1 MQKSL
6 SNSGPECATNYER
19 GVTTQATLVVCSEGI
34 EIHANAPPWLNA
46 ELHRADVLV
55 GSGTPQAT
63 VLELQH
69 SSISED
75 ERNAREAFYRR
86 RHRMFWLV
94 HVHSEN
100 SFLRTYFGMSL
111 DFGLRVI
118 VLNGK
123 EFAVMR

>member
-1 MQKSL
+1 
-6 SNSGPECATNYER
+6 
-19 GVTTQATLVVCSEGI
+19 
-34 EIHANAPPWLNA
+34 
-46 ELHRADVLV
+46 
-55 GSGTPQAT
+55 
-63 VLELQH
+63 
-69 SSISED
+69 
-75 ERNAREAFYRR
+75 
-86 RHRMFWLV
+86 MFWLV